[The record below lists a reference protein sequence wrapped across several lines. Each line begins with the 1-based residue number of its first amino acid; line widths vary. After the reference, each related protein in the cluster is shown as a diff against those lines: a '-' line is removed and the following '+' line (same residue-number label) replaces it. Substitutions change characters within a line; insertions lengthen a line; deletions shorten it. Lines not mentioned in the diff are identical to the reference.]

1 MFWAG
6 LQPIT
11 EKAYQRMRDLFDADV
26 AVYSSHLPLD
36 RHARL
41 GNNVLLAKQLGLEP
55 SQPFA
60 KFKDIY
66 VGLQGVSKLPS
77 STLVHRARQ
86 FARARGGDV
95 VVTDASDANR
105 VTGRWAV
112 CTGAGASAET
122 LNEADRGGIDTLIV
136 GEGPHWTAI
145 DAADRGIT
153 IIYVGHYAS
162 ETLGIFA
169 LADEVSQRFQVECT
183 KISSPTGL

>member
-1 MFWAG
+1 MLASR
-6 LQPIT
+6 
-11 EKAYQRMRDLFDADV
+11 EYRSCR
-26 AVYSSHLPLD
+26 
-36 RHARL
+36 
-41 GNNVLLAKQLGLEP
+41 VLL
-55 SQPFA
+55 SF
-60 KFKDIY
+60 I
-66 VGLQGVSKLPS
+66 
-77 STLVHRARQ
+77 
-86 FARARGGDV
+86 ARAHGGDV
-95 VVTDASDANR
+95 VVTDAFDANR

-122 LNEADRGGIDTLIV
+122 LNEADRGGVDTLIV

-183 KISSPTGL
+183 KISSPT